1 MKWKH
6 NLKYWII
13 SIIFFAI
20 ALSIM
25 YIVYELYFNTGYFD
39 SVNSIITL
47 AIGLVSF
54 LMSVIALIFSVVTY
68 VSIDSVNA
76 LSSMEGNVLS
86 NENYNA
92 EYVLIVK
99 QYNDCK
105 TQVALRNKLIQDVNE
120 FFQRHNRTCME
131 FTDSLQF
138 LIDRLLWF
146 AYVDTKNA
154 ESSIA
159 IAEIINKFERKYY
172 DFNSISNGNQYILKE
187 HIKLIKNVLNYQS
200 VAHEGKEIDANG
212 EMLNIRGRML
222 LNSVSKTIY
231 YDYLGLEYY
240 KKALNKLKDITKFSG
255 EEFIKENMKIISSF
269 NYSESEK
276 MEINGYLQEA
286 QTAFNNAILS
296 SESDILWKGYISFNK
311 ARIDLLCCLVNNDFS
326 QTQKWETS
334 ICKSIENRY
343 FVKKVFLSNDQPC
356 SFLEL
361 EFEKEY
367 IYAEA
372 LYLSILSFM
381 AKTKDEKNK
390 YKAKAK
396 MLKEN
401 IAIINIEEETIFNRT
416 KAYLEDVIEN

>member
-6 NLKYWII
+6 KLKYWII
-13 SIIFFAI
+13 SILFSVV
-20 ALSIM
+20 ALVVM

-54 LMSVIALIFSVVTY
+54 LISVVALIFSVVTY

-105 TQVALRNKLIQDVNE
+105 TQVALRNKLIKDVEE
-120 FFQRHNRTCME
+120 FFQKHSKTCME
-131 FTDSLQF
+131 FTDALQF

-146 AYVDTKNA
+146 AYVDTKNP
-154 ESSIA
+154 ESSAA
-159 IAEIINKFERKYY
+159 IAEIINKLEKRYY
-172 DFNSISNGNQYILKE
+172 DFNAISNGNQYVLKE

-200 VAHEGKEIDANG
+200 ISHDGKEIDAHG

-222 LNSVSKTIY
+222 VNSVSKTIY

-240 KKALNKLKDITKFSG
+240 KKALDKLKEMTKFSG
-255 EEFIKENMKIISSF
+255 EEFVKANMEIISKYA
-269 NYSESEK
+269 YSEIEK
-276 MEINGYLQEA
+276 IEINSYLKEA
-286 QTAFNNAILS
+286 KNAFDNAILS
-296 SESDILWKGYISFNK
+296 GENDILWKGYISFNK
-311 ARIDLLCCLVNNDFS
+311 ARVDLLCCLLNNDFS
-326 QTQKWETS
+326 QDQTWKES
-334 ICKSIENRY
+334 VCKAIENRY
-343 FVKKVFLSNDQPC
+343 FVKKIFVSNNESL

-361 EFEKEY
+361 EFVKEH

-372 LYLSILSFM
+372 LYLSILNFT
-381 AKTKDEKNK
+381 ATTENEKNK
-390 YKAKAK
+390 YIEKAKELKAK
-396 MLKEN
+396 
-401 IAIINIEEETIFNRT
+401 IARINTEGEIIFTRT
-416 KAYLEDVIEN
+416 QAYLEDIMAN

>member
-6 NLKYWII
+6 KLKYWII
-13 SIIFFAI
+13 SIAFSVM
-20 ALSIM
+20 ALTVM

-54 LMSVIALIFSVVTY
+54 LLSVVSLVFSVVTY

-99 QYNDCK
+99 QYGDCK
-105 TQVALRNKLIQDVNE
+105 TQVALRRKLIRDVEE
-120 FFQRHNRTCME
+120 FFQKHNRTCME

-146 AYVDTKNA
+146 AYVDTTA
-154 ESSIA
+154 PESSIA
-159 IAEIINKFERKYY
+159 IAELINKLEKKYF
-172 DFNSISNGNQYILKE
+172 DFNAISNGNQYVLKE

-200 VAHEGKEIDANG
+200 ISHEGKELDANG

-222 LNSVSKTIY
+222 VNCVSKTIY

-240 KKALNKLKDITKFSG
+240 KKALKRLQDITKFSG
-255 EEFIKENMKIISSF
+255 EEFVQKNMKIISKF

-276 MEINGYLQEA
+276 MEIDSYLKEA
-286 QTAFNNAILS
+286 QNAFDNATLS
-296 SESDILWKGYISFNK
+296 SENDILWKGYISFNK
-311 ARIDLLCCLVNNDFS
+311 ARIDLLYCLVNNDFS
-326 QTQKWETS
+326 KNESWKES

-343 FVKKVFLSNDQPC
+343 FVKKVFLSNNEPL

-361 EFEKEY
+361 EFVKEHM
-367 IYAEA
+367 YADA
-372 LYLSILSFM
+372 LYLSILNFI
-381 AKTKDEKNK
+381 TKSKVEKEK
-390 YKAKAK
+390 YITKAKE
-396 MLKEN
+396 LKEK
-401 IAIINIEEETIFNRT
+401 ISIINTEGETIFNRT
-416 KAYLEDVIEN
+416 KAYLEDVIES